1 MSSLRGRACLSN
13 FFRAL
18 IFAWTSLKPF
28 SLNSVGPVILDAL
41 LRLLAAASGLVE
53 VNLSLNPV
61 ASRVLRAVAL
71 VARIVNLLKDSAERD
86 FSLCFTLPF
95 TTTRHDSSSGE
106 RRPARFVATSSSY
119 ESKLSPTCCTIIVA
133 SRYWFAG
140 VQCIC
145 HEDAISVNG
154 SNPPDVGFECNR
166 HASRETTTGRS
177 DNTNAHSATAAAT
190 FWNVSIVQNVCPCVT
205 TGPCRRPPSQQST
218 STWRQP

>member
-140 VQCIC
+140 VQCI
-145 HEDAISVNG
+145 
-154 SNPPDVGFECNR
+154 
-166 HASRETTTGRS
+166 SRETTTGRS